1 MKADKELVSKLKAL
15 RKSWLVKSTD
25 EMQHAD
31 SLYHECSSSEA
42 GGKCRG
48 KQQVHIECASA
59 LKELLESVEIES

>member
-1 MKADKELVSKLKAL
+1 MKADKELVTKLKAL
-15 RKSWLVKSTD
+15 KRSWLIRSTE

-31 SLYHECSSSEA
+31 TLYHECSSSEM

-48 KQQVHIECASA
+48 KQKVHEECAQQ